1 MSINRALAHVEW
13 GCRVGWPHPSDDDA
27 QEAAFPRTTARF
39 IGGWHH
45 RSMQEISAVGELH
58 RRDRL
63 AREAEEANLSPAAT
77 RAGRSKGRTVP
88 EEPDEFRTAFERDRD
103 RIIHSKA
110 FRRLKH
116 KTQVFLNPEG
126 DHFVTRLTH
135 TMQVTQV
142 ARSIAA
148 ALSLNEPLAEAIALG
163 HDVGHSPF
171 GHTGEDA
178 LSPYFAPEEWHHA
191 AQSVRIFEVLEDAN
205 LTWEVRDGI
214 RAHSWRIDPPP
225 ATPEAFCV
233 RFADRIAYLAHD
245 ALDALRAGTLR
256 RDAFPPGVLERFGEP
271 GRAWISAMIN
281 AVIDESLRTGAVR
294 MDADTLAVMNRLRD
308 FMFEHVYQSAE
319 QLRQQRRAV
328 AVIRDLMDWHL
339 EFPAEIPDSYRQDEA
354 SPVTQAADYIAGMTD
369 RYALATHDRLFRPTL
384 NL

>member
-1 MSINRALAHVEW
+1 MIRGMDPTPAP
-13 GCRVGWPHPSDDDA
+13 G
-27 QEAAFPRTTARF
+27 Q
-39 IGGWHH
+39 
-45 RSMQEISAVGELH
+45 LH
-58 RRDRL
+58 RRDR
-63 AREAEEANLSPAAT
+63 AVREADEERLSPAAT
-77 RAGRSKGRTVP
+77 RSTQSRGRRVP

-142 ARSIAA
+142 ARSLAN
-148 ALSLNEPLAEAIALG
+148 ALALNEPLAEAIALG

-171 GHTGEDA
+171 GHTGEEA
-178 LSPYFAPEEWHHA
+178 LSPYFAPDEWHHA
-191 AQSVRIFEVLEDAN
+191 AQSVRIFDVLEDQN

-214 RAHSWRIDPPP
+214 RAHSWKISPPP
-225 ATPEAFCV
+225 ATPEAVCV

-245 ALDALRAGTLR
+245 ALDALRAGVLER
-256 RDAFPPGVLERFGEP
+256 SAFPPSVLDRFGEP
-271 GRAWISAMIN
+271 GRPWINAMIN
-281 AVIDESLRTGAVR
+281 AVIDESLRCGEIR
-294 MDADTLAVMNRLRD
+294 MDDETLAVMNELRD
-308 FMFEHVYQSAE
+308 FMFVNVYQSHE
-319 QLRQQRRAV
+319 QLRQQRRAI

-339 EFPAEIPDSYRQDEA
+339 EHPEEIPDSYRQEA
-354 SPVTQAADYIAGMTD
+354 ATLVVQAADYIAGMTD

>member
-1 MSINRALAHVEW
+1 
-13 GCRVGWPHPSDDDA
+13 
-27 QEAAFPRTTARF
+27 
-39 IGGWHH
+39 
-45 RSMQEISAVGELH
+45 MQELSAATELH

-77 RAGRSKGRTVP
+77 RSTASRGRNRP
-88 EEPDEFRTAFERDRD
+88 EEPDQFRTAFERDRD

-142 ARSIAA
+142 ARSLAA

-178 LSPYFAPEEWHHA
+178 LSPYFAPDAWHHA

-214 RAHSWRIDPPP
+214 RAHSWRIEPPP

-245 ALDALRAGTLR
+245 ALDALRAGILR
-256 RDAFPPGVLERFGEP
+256 ADAFPPAVLERFGEP
-271 GRAWISAMIN
+271 GREWISAMIN
-281 AVIDESLRTGAVR
+281 AVIDESLRSGAVR
-294 MDADTLAVMNRLRD
+294 MGGPTLGVMNQLRD
-308 FMFEHVYQSAE
+308 FMFEHVYEAPE
-319 QLRQQRRAV
+319 QLRQQRRAIGI
-328 AVIRDLMDWHL
+328 IRDLMDWHL
-339 EFPAEIPDSYRQDEA
+339 QHPDEIPASYRQVEA
-354 SPVTQAADYIAGMTD
+354 TLVGQAADYIAGMTD
-369 RYALATHDRLFRPTL
+369 RFALATHDRLFRPML
-384 NL
+384 DA

>member
-1 MSINRALAHVEW
+1 
-13 GCRVGWPHPSDDDA
+13 
-27 QEAAFPRTTARF
+27 
-39 IGGWHH
+39 
-45 RSMQEISAVGELH
+45 MQEPRGLEFR

-63 AREAEEANLSPAAT
+63 AREAEQEALSPLAT
-77 RAGRSKGRTVP
+77 RSARSRGREHP

-142 ARSIAA
+142 ARSLAA
-148 ALSLNEPLAEAIALG
+148 ALSLNEGLAEAIALG

-178 LSPYFAPEEWHHA
+178 LSPYFAPGEWHHA
-191 AQSVRIFEVLEDAN
+191 AQSVRIFEVLEDTN

-214 RAHSWRIDPPP
+214 RAHSWKITPPP
-225 ATPEAFCV
+225 ETAEAFCV

-245 ALDALRAGTLR
+245 ALDALRAGVLDQATFPR
-256 RDAFPPGVLERFGEP
+256 RVLERFGEP
-271 GRAWISAMIN
+271 GRLWINAMIN
-281 AVIDESLRTGAVR
+281 AVVAESLRTGAVR
-294 MDADTLAVMNRLRD
+294 MDEETLAVMTELRD
-308 FMFEHVYQSAE
+308 FMFEHVYESAE
-319 QLRQQRRAV
+319 QQREQQRAV
-328 AVIRDLMDWHL
+328 GIIRDLMDWHL
-339 EFPAEIPDSYRQDEA
+339 AHPDEIPDSYREHDA
-354 SPVTQAADYIAGMTD
+354 PVVVQAADYISGMTD
-369 RYALATHDRLFRPTL
+369 RFAVATHDRLFRPTL